1 MFAAFKDIWGN
12 QALLAGLGKALE
24 TGKLA
29 HAYLI
34 MGVEGTQKETLA
46 HAIASAILCDAPA
59 KARGACGQCDSCQ
72 HLQGGGHPDYHAV
85 YPDGQSLKI
94 EQIHALRGETALHGF
109 RSEKRVF
116 VIFQAETLTEAATNS
131 FLKILEEP
139 PAGTHFILCT
149 GKAAR
154 LSTTVIS
161 RCQILKVDRPSLD
174 ELEKALIAEFPNLR
188 PEEAADIA
196 RHSQG
201 LPERARRAAAP
212 EELAR
217 RQADIALRE
226 RIMHGDLADLF
237 KLATELEKNK
247 DEVER
252 LLVNLS
258 DWFGTDLGL
267 GLGLGLDPGRS
278 DGSFSAGRIRAITPL
293 LEEIA
298 LSRQLI
304 KNVNPR
310 LVLDVLFIEILRLR
324 GLLHG
329 SRASS

>member
-1 MFAAFKDIWGN
+1 MFATFKDIWGN

-24 TGKLA
+24 TGKMA

-34 MGVEGTQKETLA
+34 MGAEGTQKETLA
-46 HAIASAILCDAPA
+46 HAIASAILCDAPTA
-59 KARGACGQCDSCQ
+59 AGGACGQCESCRY
-72 HLQGGGHPDYHAV
+72 LRDDAHPDFHAV
-85 YPDGQSLKI
+85 YPDGQNLKI
-94 EQIHALRGETALHGF
+94 EQLRALRDEAARHGF
-109 RSEKRVF
+109 RTEKKVF
-116 VIFQAETLTEAATNS
+116 VLFRAETMTDQAANS

-149 GKAAR
+149 GQAAR
-154 LSTTVIS
+154 LFPTIIS
-161 RCQILKVDRPSLD
+161 RCQILKLNRLNTE
-174 ELEKALIAEFPNLR
+174 ELEASLSAAFPNLQ
-188 PEEAADIA
+188 PQEARDIA
-196 RHSQG
+196 KRSQG
-201 LPERARRAAAP
+201 LPERARKAAAP

-217 RQADIALRE
+217 RQAELALRE
-226 RIMHGDLADLF
+226 LVMHGDLADLF
-237 KLATELEKNK
+237 RLSSKLEKNK

-258 DWFGTDLGL
+258 EWFGTDLGT
-267 GLGLGLDPGRS
+267 GGS
-278 DGSFSAGRIRAITPL
+278 DSGFSAGRIRIVAPL

-304 KNVNPR
+304 RNVNPR

-324 GLLHG
+324 GFLQG

>member
-12 QALLAGLGKALE
+12 QALLAGLGRALE
-24 TGKLA
+24 VGKLA

-34 MGVEGTQKETLA
+34 MGAEGTQKETLA
-46 HAIASAILCDAPA
+46 HAIASAILCDAPSA
-59 KARGACGQCDSCQ
+59 AGGACGHCGSCK

-94 EQIHALRGETALHGF
+94 EQIRALRDEAALYGF
-109 RSEKRVF
+109 RSQRRVF
-116 VIFQAETLTEAATNS
+116 VIFQAEVLTPAASNS

-149 GKAAR
+149 GQAAR

-161 RCQILKVDRPSLD
+161 RCQILKVDRPGID
-174 ELEKALIAEFPNLR
+174 ELAEALIAEFPNLR

-201 LPERARRAAAP
+201 LPERARQAAAP

-217 RQADIALRE
+217 RQADMALRE
-226 RIMHGDLADLF
+226 RITHGDLADLF
-237 KLATELEKNK
+237 RLATELEKNK

-258 DWFGTDLGL
+258 DWLGTDLGL
-267 GLGLGLDPGRS
+267 GPGLDPGPGRS
-278 DGSFSAGRIRAITPL
+278 GSSFSAGRICAITPL

-310 LVLDVLFIEILRLR
+310 LVLDVLFIEVLRLR